1 MNTTNLLIRIRHH
14 SDILQPEYL
23 KNNNSLVITSP
34 VDLTLEPRSDA
45 WIDLKFKFK
54 HEFKHDSKLYEQSI
68 WLKAS
73 TVLGT
78 LGFDIEDKETWF
90 MNKTKQNTIQLHVFN
105 KSFYY
110 KVRIKKN
117 DILGFG
123 FLLAKKDG
131 ENLDISYKIKNN

>member
-1 MNTTNLLIRIRHH
+1 MNTTNHLIRIEHH
-14 SDILQPEYL
+14 SDILQSEYL
-23 KNNNSLVITSP
+23 KHDNSLVITSP

-45 WIDLKFKFK
+45 WIDLKFNI
-54 HEFKHDSKLYEQSI
+54 EFKHGSKLYKQSI
-68 WLKAS
+68 WLKPS

-110 KVRIKKN
+110 KVRIKKH

-123 FLLAKKDG
+123 FLLGKKDG
-131 ENLDISYKIKNN
+131 QNLDISYKIKNS

>member
-1 MNTTNLLIRIRHH
+1 MNTTNLLIRIMHH

-23 KNNNSLVITSP
+23 KHDNSLVITSP
-34 VDLTLEPRSDA
+34 VDLTLEPRSNA
-45 WIDLKFKFK
+45 WIDLKFNI
-54 HEFKHDSKLYEQSI
+54 EFKQGLKLYEQSV
-68 WLKAS
+68 WLKPS

-90 MNKTKQNTIQLHVFN
+90 LNKTKQNTIQLHVSN

-110 KVRIKKN
+110 KIRIKKN

-123 FLLAKKDG
+123 FLFAKKDG
-131 ENLDISYKIKNN
+131 QNLDISYKVKNS